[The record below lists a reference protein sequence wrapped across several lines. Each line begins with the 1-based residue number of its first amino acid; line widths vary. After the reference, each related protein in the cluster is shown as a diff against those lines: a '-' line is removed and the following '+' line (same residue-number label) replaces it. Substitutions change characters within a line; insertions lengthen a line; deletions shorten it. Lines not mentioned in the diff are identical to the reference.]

1 MELKDCPYCG
11 SSNVND
17 TTKPEGDPTLSM
29 GCCWV
34 CPDCVACGPYME
46 TAEQATEAWNARD
59 NTELEHCCKMLI
71 GAGISTGH
79 ASSFTDLVEEC
90 LVNVVEA
97 RSPWISCDDALE
109 GEVVLV
115 KIYVDQGMGHGHN
128 EYKEM
133 AMVNGVFPNPDGG
146 GLPIKYIVGWQP
158 ISEIPK

>member
-29 GCCWV
+29 GC
-34 CPDCVACGPYME
+34 
-46 TAEQATEAWNARD
+46 WNARD

-79 ASSFTDLVEEC
+79 AGTFTELVEE
-90 LVNVVEA
+90 LMLNVVEA
-97 RSPWISCDDALE
+97 LKSPWISCDGSLPEKYAQVFVAYD
-109 GEVVLV
+109 
-115 KIYVDQGMGHGHN
+115 DGHN
-128 EYKEM
+128 FGHDFVDSAGKWYMGDAEGFKDLHF
-133 AMVNGVFPNPDGG
+133 GDGYAG
-146 GLPIKYIVGWQP
+146 KGKITHWQP